1 MTRHLLRLIWNR
13 KRQNF
18 LLTVEIF
25 FAFLTLF
32 GVVLIAVQYAN
43 NARRPL
49 GYQIDRVW
57 DLTVD
62 RKESDEDP
70 ATKARHRETYRQ
82 LLLALGDMPQIE
94 AAGAGVTGPYA
105 NSNWTSGARLTGGR
119 RVRFGVNMVTDT
131 YPEVFRVPVA
141 EGRWFTRE
149 DDAGNWTPVVINRRL
164 AHEIFGDDVAIGRII
179 EEERDPSSP
188 PPVSDDPPV
197 KPKRVVGVIDEFRQH
212 GELSSA
218 ENYLFYRTRLDDQD
232 VHAGV
237 PDRVYVRLAPGT
249 PAAFEE
255 ALVKRA
261 MAVAGNWS
269 FEVKPVGDMRV
280 DKLREYTI
288 PLYVVGT
295 VAGFLLLMVAMG
307 LTGVVWQSVTGRI
320 REFGQRR
327 AKGATIPNIRV
338 QILSEILLMT
348 SLALVVA
355 VGLLA
360 QLPLL
365 PLPEDLHVIPGGV
378 FMISIVISVA
388 AIYALTFACGWQPSR
403 LATKIEP
410 AEALHYE

>member
-32 GVVLIAVQYAN
+32 GVVLIATHYVN
-43 NARRPL
+43 NARLPL

-62 RKESDEDP
+62 RKESADDP
-70 ATKARHRETYRQ
+70 EVKARHRETYRQ
-82 LLLALGDMPQIE
+82 LLLALRDLPQIE
-94 AAGAGVTGPYA
+94 AAGAGFTGPYA
-105 NSNWTSGARLTGGR
+105 NSNWTSGIRVAGGR
-119 RVRFGVNMVTDT
+119 RLRFGLNMVTDT
-131 YPEVFRVPVA
+131 YGEVFRIPVV

-149 DDAGNWTPVVINRRL
+149 DDGATWTPVVINRRL
-164 AHEIFGDDVAIGRII
+164 AQEIFGDASAVGRVI
-179 EEERDPSSP
+179 EEERDKAAP
-188 PPVSDDPPV
+188 PPNPNDPPARV
-197 KPKRVVGVIDEFRQH
+197 KRVVGVIDDFRQH
-212 GELSSA
+212 GELAAA
-218 ENYLFYRTRLDDQD
+218 ENYLFYRMRLDDQD
-232 VHAGV
+232 PHEELAE
-237 PDRVYVRLAPGT
+237 RLYLRLAPGT

-255 ALVKRA
+255 TLVKRA

-269 FEVKPVGDMRV
+269 FEVKPVDDMRV

-288 PLYVVGT
+288 PLYVVAT

-307 LTGVVWQSVTGRI
+307 LTGVVWQSVTQRI
-320 REFGQRR
+320 REFGLRR
-327 AKGATIPNIRV
+327 AKGASIPNIRV
-338 QILSEILLMT
+338 QILSEIMLMT
-348 SLALVVA
+348 SLALVAA
-355 VGLLA
+355 VVLLA
-360 QLPLL
+360 QMPLL
-365 PLPEDLHVIPGGV
+365 PLPEDLQVIPGSV
-378 FMISIVISVA
+378 FVASIVVSVA